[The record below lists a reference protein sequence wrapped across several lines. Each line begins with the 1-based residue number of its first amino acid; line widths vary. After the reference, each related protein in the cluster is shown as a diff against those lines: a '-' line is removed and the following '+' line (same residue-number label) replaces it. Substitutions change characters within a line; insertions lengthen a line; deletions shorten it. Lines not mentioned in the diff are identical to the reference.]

1 MSDCI
6 KLAKNVRKNVSQA
19 TKTKEDQISLEKLK
33 TGQVLKGENLFSEIT
48 KRLEILELKYD
59 QDLSVL
65 GDYQLLDINQD
76 KTLDQ
81 EFNTVLEKVT
91 DLSSLVPGGGSEVQE
106 LLNSASAKRDTVS
119 DKRNEFLK
127 KLKAIVESRDVT
139 PDKLKNASTLDIDL
153 PKFSGYS
160 CEMDFYTFKSKFIQ
174 LFEPVVQKPYLSD
187 YLKRNHLSGSALTL
201 VENETEYSEIWRK
214 LKESFGNERLLLQNK
229 IARLENVALWKVRGD
244 EKTADALASLLNTM
258 RDLSTLAS
266 THKIENQL
274 YEGGGLEKV
283 MSLLGNDRH
292 RRFRIKHV
300 ARVSD
305 KKSEWEKLSE
315 FLKEELA
322 LRNSMILDTKSAQLM
337 GIELRMDVRKK
348 EPEDPKKFGG
358 HTGAF
363 PASHNLICH
372 FCEGVGHTVIT
383 TQKGNKIIPYYVCE
397 TFVLL
402 SPANR
407 YTKMKEKE
415 LCTSCLVPGQ
425 KKGPKHRCF
434 YLNFCCPQKHNADEK
449 VHVLLCEEHKKED
462 KNVKLLEKFKTKF
475 ILNSKESLPI
485 FCRNIS
491 CFAQTFHVSLPLGS
505 IFKELNS
512 LPDVE
517 YSAIFAL
524 QTIQVLNVRLNLFFD
539 NGCGDLVIK
548 QSAAEKLTAIG
559 RGFKLVQ
566 DSIEINGVCDQ
577 KSYADGVYAISL
589 PLFDGTNITLSGLCV
604 PKITSEFP
612 TYPLSDVES
621 DCKKWSEGVVMDLPR
636 LPASVGGETDILIGS
651 KYLRYF
657 PKIVF
662 EHITGL
668 GVYLSKF
675 QSHDGSRGVVNGP
688 HPRFSEIESEFR
700 GNLMKPVVCFS
711 EPVQLIRSGG
721 TWKNPLLGMKVDPTD
736 HIFDFPTCCSRV
748 DSIDSLPN
756 PADGCSGDT
765 HFAMVSRKPPECV
778 KRFDAIEEV
787 GSAVTYRCVD
797 CRGCQNCL
805 NGPRID
811 AVSIQEEVEDAMIK
825 RCVTV
830 DPEKGTSTA
839 KLPFVTNP
847 DSRIAVDE
855 QRNLAMRVFNGQV
868 KALNM
873 PGREKD
879 KAAVLESEKKL
890 QDLGFVDWLDNLSQ
904 DEQDLVLKN
913 GVYYLIPW
921 RAVHN
926 ENSVSTPTRLVFDA
940 SQGTKNGDSL
950 NSLLAK
956 GFNSLNN
963 LVEIAIRWRTH
974 PHAFTTDISKMYNR
988 VGLEPSHWK
997 YQLYFWVDDLQ
1008 PGVQP
1013 RIKVIKTLIYGVRPS
1028 GNLAQCALRRTAEL
1042 CAEKF
1047 PCALDPILK
1056 DTYMDDC
1063 ISGSE
1068 SPEASRMAMDHIQC
1082 TTNVGGFDTKG
1093 FVYSGEDPP
1102 EALSD
1107 GKDFILAGGTKWF
1120 PKQDLIALNI
1130 GPVNFSKRVRGKK
1143 SEAGVGVVPDVLTK
1157 RNCVSRSSEPFDIVG
1172 LLAPILGGL
1181 KLDISELHI
1190 CCSLWDDPIPSHLKE
1205 IWVQNF
1211 GLIDEIR
1218 HLKFRR
1224 AVVPSDAVSL
1234 DMETIET
1241 ADAGEKL
1248 VCAAIYVRFKRKNGT
1263 FSCQLI
1269 FARTK
1274 IVHDLSTPRAE
1285 LEAALLNASSGH
1297 IVRLSLKDR
1306 ITKSW
1311 KLSDSQVTLHWIN
1324 CVRYALKMWVRSRVV
1339 EILRL
1344 ASIFVWHYVRRKDNI
1359 ADLGTRKGAQI
1370 EDVGPESD
1378 WINGLAWMRDDE
1390 ENFPLV
1396 EVKQLVL
1403 SAKEKG
1409 DADKEKIVTDDECS
1423 NCFVSRS
1430 VPVEVGDRYEFS
1442 KYLIDPNKFRFK
1454 TVLRILAL
1462 VFIFLI
1468 KITEKWNQK
1477 YKKSK
1482 SLAFLRKRDFS
1493 VCASNN
1499 ITVTGHYFVAHV
1511 NFSPKVNTVVVH
1523 VTDEILNA
1531 AKAYFFEKASSE
1543 VIHFLDRGRY
1553 EKISTLNDG
1562 ILYHTGRILLVQEID
1577 GREHLADACLD
1588 LSAATFCV
1596 PITDALSPVA
1606 YAIVA
1611 ETHWHSP
1618 DVSHGG
1624 VESVLRYAQQT
1635 AYIIG
1640 GRTLV
1645 KSMKKLCARCRFL
1658 HKRGVR
1664 VAMGPVSDDGLRIA
1678 PPFYVSQVDLCGHF
1692 SAYSPAN
1699 KRATLKVWVV
1709 VFCCSVT
1716 GAVDCRIME
1725 DYSAD
1730 GFLMSFSR
1738 FACRFG
1744 YPKKLLPDEGGQL
1757 VKGCT
1762 DMIISMSDVRH
1773 RLSVEH
1779 GVEFET
1785 CPVGAHYYHGK
1796 VERKIQEVKKSL
1808 SKNISNKRL
1817 SILQWETLCQQ
1828 ISNSINN
1835 LPIGIGNK
1843 SELLENLD
1851 ILTPNRLILG
1861 RNNTRSPTAPL
1872 EITHDVRKI
1881 IQSNNEV
1888 FKAWFKEWVVSYVP
1902 LLVDQPK
1909 WFLSDRSVAIG
1920 DVVLILKSDKVFD
1933 LQYQYG
1939 LVVKTFESKDGI
1951 IRSVEVEYQ
1960 NPGENVKR
1968 RTTRGVRELVV
1979 IHPVDELSLSEELY
1993 NLAND
1998 DSSQPDES

>member
-1 MSDCI
+1 M
-6 KLAKNVRKNVSQA
+6 
-19 TKTKEDQISLEKLK
+19 
-33 TGQVLKGENLFSEIT
+33 
-48 KRLEILELKYD
+48 
-59 QDLSVL
+59 
-65 GDYQLLDINQD
+65 
-76 KTLDQ
+76 
-81 EFNTVLEKVT
+81 
-91 DLSSLVPGGGSEVQE
+91 
-106 LLNSASAKRDTVS
+106 S
-119 DKRNEFLK
+119 DKRKEFLK
-127 KLKAIVESRDVT
+127 KLKSIVETRDVT
-139 PDKLKNASTLDIDL
+139 PDKLKNASTLKIEL

-160 CEMDFYTFKSKFIQ
+160 SEMDYYTFKSEFVK
-174 LFEPVVQKPYLSD
+174 LVEPVVQGPYLSD
-187 YLKRNHLSGSALTL
+187 YLKRNYLSGSALTL
-201 VENETEYSEIWRK
+201 VEKETDYIEIWKK

-229 IARLENVALWKVRGD
+229 LSRLDSVALWKVKGD
-244 EKTADALASLLNTM
+244 EKIANALATLLNTM
-258 RDLSTLAS
+258 KDLSTLAL
-266 THKIENQL
+266 THKIEGQL

-292 RRFRIKHV
+292 RKFRSKNV
-300 ARVSD
+300 DSVSD
-305 KKSEWEKLSE
+305 KKSEWEKLSD
-315 FLKEELA
+315 FLKKELA
-322 LRNSMILDTKSAQLM
+322 LRNRIILDNKSAQLM
-337 GIELRMDVRKK
+337 GIELRLDVRKK
-348 EPEDPKKFGG
+348 ENNDGQNSG
-358 HTGAF
+358 HHMGSF
-363 PASHNLICH
+363 PASPLEILCH
-372 FCEGVGHTVIT
+372 FCEGIGHTVIT
-383 TQKGNKIIPYYVCE
+383 TQKGNKIVPYYVCE

-407 YTKMKEKE
+407 YAKMKEKD

-434 YLNFCCPQKHNADEK
+434 FLNFCCPHTHDNKEK
-449 VHVLLCEEHKKED
+449 IHVLLCEKHKKED

-475 ILNSKESLPI
+475 IVNSKESLPI
-485 FCRNIS
+485 FSRNIS
-491 CFAQTFHVSLPLGS
+491 CHAQTIHFSLTPES
-505 IFKELNS
+505 IFKQFNS
-512 LPDVE
+512 RPDVE

-524 QTIQVLNVRLNLFFD
+524 QSIQVLNVRLNLFYD
-539 NGCGDLVIK
+539 NGCGDLVVK
-548 QSAAEKLTAIG
+548 QSAADKLAAIG
-559 RGFKLVQ
+559 RAFKVVPER
-566 DSIEINGVCDQ
+566 IAINGVCDQ
-577 KSYADGVYAISL
+577 KSYADGVYAICL
-589 PLFDGTNITLSGLCV
+589 PLFDGTNITLTGLCV

-612 TYPLSDVES
+612 QYDLAEVES
-621 DCKKWSEGVVMDLPR
+621 DCQNWSKGVVENLPK
-636 LPASVGGETDILIGS
+636 LPSCVGGETDILIGS

-668 GVYLSKF
+668 GVYQSQF
-675 QSHDGSRGVVNGP
+675 ESHDGSRGVLNGP
-688 HPRFSEIESEFR
+688 HPKFSEVESRFR
-700 GNLMKPVVCFS
+700 GNHMKPVVYFS
-711 EPVQLIRSGG
+711 ETVQLIRSSGVYS
-721 TWKNPLLGMKVDPTD
+721 TPLLGTKVDPTQ
-736 HIFDFPTCCSRV
+736 HLFDFPACCTN
-748 DSIDSLPN
+748 IDSADRVVN
-756 PADGCSGDT
+756 PGEGCVENR
-765 HFAMVSRKPPECV
+765 HVAMAARKPPKCV
-778 KRFDAIEEV
+778 KQFDAVENV
-787 GSAVTYRCVD
+787 GTEVTYRCVD

-805 NGPRID
+805 IGPRVD

-825 RCVTV
+825 KCVKV
-830 DPEKGTSTA
+830 DPDKGVSSA

-847 DSRIAVDE
+847 DTRIAVDE
-855 QRNLAMRVFNGQV
+855 QKNLALKVYNGQV
-868 KALNM
+868 RSLNLVGKEM
-873 PGREKD
+873 D
-879 KAAVLESEKKL
+879 KAAVIDSERKL

-904 DEQDLVLKN
+904 DEQNLILQNSVQ
-913 GVYYLIPW
+913 YHIPW

-940 SQGTKNGDSL
+940 SQGTRSGCSL

-963 LVEIAIRWRTH
+963 LGEIFIRWCTH

-988 VGLEPSHWK
+988 VRLEPEHWR
-997 YQLYFWVDDLQ
+997 YQLYFWADDLQ
-1008 PGVQP
+1008 PGLPP
-1013 RIKVIKTLIYGVRPS
+1013 RVKVIKTLIYGVRPS

-1042 CAEKF
+1042 CAEMF
-1047 PCALDPILK
+1047 PCAYDPIMK

-1068 SPEASRMAMDHIQC
+1068 GPEAAHRAMDHIQGA
-1082 TTNVGGFDTKG
+1082 TSVGGFDTKG
-1093 FVYSGEDPP
+1093 FVESGQDPP
-1102 EALSD
+1102 ESLSD
-1107 GKDFILAGGTKWF
+1107 GKDFVLVGGIKWF
-1120 PKQDLIALNI
+1120 PKDDLISLNI
-1130 GPVNFSKRVRGKK
+1130 GEVNFSKRIRGKK
-1143 SEAGVGVVPDVLTK
+1143 SNVGVGVVPESLTK
-1157 RNCVSRSSEPFDIVG
+1157 RNCVSRSSEPFDIAG
-1172 LLAPILGGL
+1172 LLAPILGGI
-1181 KLDISELHI
+1181 KIDISELHVH
-1190 CCSLWDDPIPSHLKE
+1190 CPLWDDPIPSQLKE

-1211 GLIDEIR
+1211 GVLDEIR

-1224 AVVPSDAVSL
+1224 AVVPSDAASL
-1234 DMETIET
+1234 DMESIET
-1241 ADAGEKL
+1241 ADAGEQL
-1248 VCAAIYVRFKRKNGT
+1248 ICAAIYIRFRRRNGS

-1274 IVHDLSTPRAE
+1274 IIHNTTTPRAE
-1285 LEAALLNASSGH
+1285 LDAALMNASTGH
-1297 IVRLSLKDR
+1297 IVKLSLKDKLVR
-1306 ITKSW
+1306 SW

-1324 CVRYALKMWVRSRVV
+1324 CVRYALKMWVRNRVIEV
-1339 EILRL
+1339 LRL
-1344 ASIFVWHYVRRKDNI
+1344 TDILNWHYVRRKDNI

-1378 WINGLAWMRDDE
+1378 WINGQEWMRDSP

-1396 EVKQLVL
+1396 DVTQMVL
-1403 SAKEKG
+1403 SGKEKG
-1409 DADKEKIVTDDECS
+1409 DADQEKIVTDYHDECTQ
-1423 NCFVSRS
+1423 CFVSRS
-1430 VPVEVGDRYEFS
+1430 VPVEVGDRYKFS

-1462 VFIFLI
+1462 VFIFL
-1468 KITEKWNQK
+1468 KKVVEKWNQRHK
-1477 YKKSK
+1477 RNR

-1493 VCASNN
+1493 VCSSNN
-1499 ITVTGHYFVAHV
+1499 ICVTGHYFVADV
-1511 NFSPKVNTVVVH
+1511 NLSPNVRTVATH
-1523 VTDEILNA
+1523 VTDEMLNA
-1531 AKAYFFEKASSE
+1531 AKAYFLEKASSE
-1543 VIHFLDRGRY
+1543 IIHFLEPSKY

-1562 ILYHTGRILLVQEID
+1562 ILYHTGRILLVQDID

-1588 LSAATFCV
+1588 LSATTFCV

-1640 GRTLV
+1640 GRSLV
-1645 KSMKKLCARCRFL
+1645 KSMKRLCARCRYL
-1658 HKRGVR
+1658 HKRTVR
-1664 VAMGPVSDDGLRIA
+1664 VVMGPVSDDSLRIA

-1730 GFLMSFSR
+1730 GFLSAFSR
-1738 FACRFG
+1738 FTYRYG

-1762 DMIISMSDVRH
+1762 DMIISMSDVRQK
-1773 RLSVEH
+1773 LSVEY
-1779 GVEFET
+1779 GIEFET

-1796 VERKIQEVKKSL
+1796 VERKIQEVKKSFV
-1808 SKNISNKRL
+1808 KNVGNKKL

-1828 ISNSINN
+1828 VSNSINN
-1835 LPIGIGNK
+1835 LPIGLGNK
-1843 SELLENLD
+1843 SDMLENLD

-1881 IQSNNEV
+1881 IQANNEV
-1888 FKAWFKEWVVSYVP
+1888 FKAWFKEWMVSYVP

-1909 WFLSDRSVAIG
+1909 WFISDRSVAVG

-1939 LVVKTFESKDGI
+1939 IVVKTIESKDGI

-1960 NPGENVKR
+1960 NAGEDAKR

-1993 NLAND
+1993 DLAND
-1998 DSSQPDES
+1998 DSEDPTQS